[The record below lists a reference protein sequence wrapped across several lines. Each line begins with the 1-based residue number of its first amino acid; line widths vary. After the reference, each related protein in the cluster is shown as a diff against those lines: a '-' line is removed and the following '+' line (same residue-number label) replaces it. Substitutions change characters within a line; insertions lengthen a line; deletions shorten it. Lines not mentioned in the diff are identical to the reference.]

1 MTHHMANLLQLSLLA
16 PRPSLLAPR
25 FPNRLTD
32 DYLSSLSP
40 TPDKFRITPAF
51 YEVPEYVPPKLH
63 SEMEEEA
70 ETKVKAVEGRKRK
83 RDKIMT
89 FLRTSGR
96 AVKTPVKKK
105 LAAFSR

>member
-1 MTHHMANLLQLSLLA
+1 M
-16 PRPSLLAPR
+16 
-25 FPNRLTD
+25 
-32 DYLSSLSP
+32 
-40 TPDKFRITPAF
+40 
-51 YEVPEYVPPKLH
+51 PEYVPPKLH

-70 ETKVKAVEGRKRK
+70 ETKVKAVEGRMRK

-89 FLRTSGR
+89 FLRTSGK